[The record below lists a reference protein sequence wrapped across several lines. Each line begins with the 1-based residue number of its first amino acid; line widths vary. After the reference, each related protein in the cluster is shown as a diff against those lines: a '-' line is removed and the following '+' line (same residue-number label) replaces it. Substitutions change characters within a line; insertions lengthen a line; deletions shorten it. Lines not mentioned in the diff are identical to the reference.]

1 MAKKKGRR
9 PTVEG
14 ELSITSMMDMMT
26 IILVFLL
33 KSYSTEDI
41 SVKASDDLEIPLSS
55 AKKPP
60 RLAVNLVVTR
70 SQVLVDSVPV
80 LSLERVPD
88 EETGEEIVRV
98 PEDEKKGQM
107 VSKLYDRLLEKA
119 EYAEELSQRAGT
131 EDSEFKGQILLQCD
145 RRLPFNVIREVMYTA
160 GQAKFGEFKF
170 VVIQGGEG

>member
-41 SVKASDDLEIPLSS
+41 SVKPSDDLQIPVSS

-70 SQVLVDSVPV
+70 SQVLVDSSSV
-80 LSLERVPD
+80 LMLERVPD
-88 EETGEEIVRV
+88 DETGEEIVRV

-107 VSKLYDRLLEKA
+107 ISKLYDRLLEKA
-119 EYAEELSQRAGT
+119 ESAEA
-131 EDSEFKGQILLQCD
+131 C
-145 RRLPFNVIREVMYTA
+145 A
-160 GQAKFGEFKF
+160 
-170 VVIQGGEG
+170 